1 MKVINPY
8 LTFRGNCEE
17 AFTFYKSVFGGEFSY
32 VGRFSEMP
40 PEERAEISESDQNKI
55 MHISLPISK
64 ETILMG
70 SDEFNSQAD
79 IGNNISLSLTTD
91 TKEDADRIFEQLS
104 AGGQANMP
112 MNDTFWG
119 DYFGMCTD
127 RFNINW
133 MVSYNEK
140 WAEEHADSSYALES
154 QTTAG

>member
-1 MKVINPY
+1 MKVLNPY

-17 AFTFYKSVFGGEFSY
+17 AFNFYKSVFGGEFSY

-40 PEERAEISESDQNKI
+40 PEEGKEVTESDRNKI

-70 SDEFNSQAD
+70 SDEYNSKAD
-79 IGNNISLSLTTD
+79 IGNNIALSITTD

-104 AGGQANMP
+104 SGGQANMP
-112 MNDTFWG
+112 MSDTFWG

-127 RFNINW
+127 RYNINW
-133 MVSYNEK
+133 MVSYNEN
-140 WAEEHADSSYALES
+140 WANEHSDTNFTLES
-154 QTTAG
+154 QTTAV